1 MGIMEDS
8 PARSPRSRILSSA
21 SSVFASRGFNGGSL
35 TDIAGGADMTRPGVL
50 HHYPS
55 KQAVLLALLE
65 ERDQDLQILLPD
77 TQQQTLRDILSGLD
91 EVFEAILAK
100 RELVQLAH
108 VLTAEA
114 ASAGHPARPWVV
126 RRHALLRQSLT
137 KAIKNSQQ
145 RGELAVPVD
154 AGALAAAILGAV
166 EGIENQWLVSPD
178 DFDARAALRSF
189 TEVLAGGLLKPL
201 QNLPTN

>member
-1 MGIMEDS
+1 
-8 PARSPRSRILSSA
+8 
-21 SSVFASRGFNGGSL
+21 
-35 TDIAGGADMTRPGVL
+35 MTRPGVL

-189 TEVLAGGLLKPL
+189 TEVLAAGLLKPL